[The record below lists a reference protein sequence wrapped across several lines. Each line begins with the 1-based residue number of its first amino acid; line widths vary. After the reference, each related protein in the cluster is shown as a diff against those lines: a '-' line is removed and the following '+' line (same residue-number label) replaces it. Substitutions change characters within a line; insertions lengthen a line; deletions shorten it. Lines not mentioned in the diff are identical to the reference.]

1 MIAALLAAA
10 LAVSG
15 APATGEAAPAA
26 TASAGPEAGACP
38 APVRIQP
45 RYPVKL
51 ARANKTGTVLV
62 GARFDDCGRVIE
74 TRVDES
80 SGEPLF
86 DAAARESVARYVL
99 SEAQRAKAVDGWV
112 QAPVKFG
119 GFRDVVPRDVPW
131 PRSHRKPRYLPDD
144 HALGFD
150 DIAAFKA
157 ARPGDTRHF
166 YREPYGMVQADTGEV
181 FRTVMA
187 PDKADPSVFW
197 LEYLIQPAP
206 PASPVEPAARTVTAA
221 IARYRLVEEGGEP
234 VVRLGILCERPEAE
248 CRKLREFLFQGLPFA
263 KARRR

>member
-15 APATGEAAPAA
+15 ASAEK
-26 TASAGPEAGACP
+26 ASAGPEAGACP

-99 SEAQRAKAVDGWV
+99 SEAQRAKALDGWV

-144 HALGFD
+144 QAVGFD

-157 ARPGDTRHF
+157 APRGDTSHF
-166 YREPYGMVQADTGEV
+166 YREPYGMVQANTGEV

-206 PASPVEPAARTVTAA
+206 PASPVEPAARTITAA

-234 VVRLGILCERPEAE
+234 VVRLGILCERPADE
-248 CRKLREFLFQGLPFA
+248 CQKLRDFLFQGLPFA
-263 KARRR
+263 KPRRR